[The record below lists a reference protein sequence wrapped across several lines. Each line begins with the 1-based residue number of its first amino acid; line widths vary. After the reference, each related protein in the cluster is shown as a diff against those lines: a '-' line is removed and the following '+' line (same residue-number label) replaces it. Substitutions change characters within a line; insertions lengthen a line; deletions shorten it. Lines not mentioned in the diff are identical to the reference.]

1 MTLTPTVL
9 RFTCQA
15 SWMVTVGQVAQ
26 RPLLRGWF
34 HVYATP
40 VALAT
45 GIVLLCL
52 APGGAPRVG
61 AAVYLVG
68 ATAIFAVSATYHRW
82 AWSSSAARRSL
93 WKRADHAVI
102 FLGIASTYTPVALT
116 VLHGTERVA
125 VLWVAWSG
133 AIVGASL
140 ELLLQK
146 APKLLTVPLYIAEG
160 WIAVFVVPSLLHGAG
175 VAALVL
181 LFTGGAFYT
190 VGAIVYATGKPALNP
205 RVFGPHEAFHAGT
218 VAGYACHA
226 VVMGLVLLQ

>member
-1 MTLTPTVL
+1 
-9 RFTCQA
+9 
-15 SWMVTVGQVAQ
+15 MVTVSSDVE

-40 VALAT
+40 LALTT

-52 APGGAPRVG
+52 APQGAPRVG
-61 AAVYLVG
+61 AAVYMVG

-82 AWSSSAARRSL
+82 AWSGSEARRAL

-102 FLGIASTYTPVALT
+102 FLGIASTYTPIALT
-116 VLHGTERVA
+116 VLHGTERTA
-125 VLWVAWSG
+125 VLWVAWTG

-140 ELLLQK
+140 ELLLHK

-175 VAALVL
+175 VTALVL
-181 LFTGGAFYT
+181 LFVGGSLYT
-190 VGAIVYATGKPALNP
+190 IGAVVYATGKPALNP

-226 VVMGLVLLQ
+226 VVIGIVLLR